1 MKIVLLL
8 IIALA
13 SFPAHAQLYKWTDA
27 NGKVHYSDRPLDG
40 GNVKEI
46 RVQSAATPAAGTGG
60 DWRQQESDSRER
72 RIRRDEANREAA
84 DAAARNTSGQPYNP
98 STNRS
103 NKPMTDEEV
112 CRRDAQQ
119 IAFSEKVP
127 SLSFDRGVGGTVT
140 VSEAERQAIVR
151 QRKENHALLCGP
163 GQRTR

>member
-8 IIALA
+8 IVTLA
-13 SFPAHAQLYKWTDA
+13 SLPAHAQLYKWTDA

-46 RVQSAATPAAGTGG
+46 RVQRAATPAAGSGG
-60 DWRQQESDSRER
+60 DWRQQESDSRDR
-72 RIRRDEANREAA
+72 RIRRDEANREA
-84 DAAARNTSGQPYNP
+84 DTAARDTGGQPYNP
-98 STNRS
+98 SMNRS

-119 IAFSEKVP
+119 ITFSEKVR
-127 SLSFDRGVGGTVT
+127 SLSFDRGVGGTVN

-151 QRKENHALLCGP
+151 QRKENHALLCGQ